1 MPACCGSQDC
11 CSQCPWPH
19 RRPFSTHAS
28 AWDSWTLIGKSGSVF
43 CGITAPF
50 SWILVC
56 TRFCCALQE
65 SVSPVLWSF
74 CNQIPLAF
82 KVKFLWGFSVPLLD
96 PQVGKS
102 VVGLRIF
109 TTVWELLQ
117 YNCSPVCGLSAG
129 WLYGGANGDLFQ
141 EGFWHTLC
149 LPGLLQPEPLPP
161 LQVTA
166 DPCLHRRQS
175 YTQRQVWLYFLW
187 RSLLHSLVPGAHR
200 FVCTLQ
206 ASLAGLRFDFK
217 CNCTPSTILL
227 GLLLALGHGVSFCW
241 WDLTFSCQ
249 WFISN

>member
-129 WLYGGANGDLFQ
+129 WLYGGAKP
-141 EGFWHTLC
+141 
-149 LPGLLQPEPLPP
+149 LPRGLLAHTVPP
-161 LQVTA
+161 RSAAARAPVPTAGHCWPMPPQETVIHSKAGLTLFLVEVTA
-166 DPCLHRRQS
+166 PFPGSWRTQICLHPPS
-175 YTQRQVWLYFLW
+175 ISS
-187 RSLLHSLVPGAHR
+187 RSE
-200 FVCTLQ
+200 
-206 ASLAGLRFDFK
+206 
-217 CNCTPSTILL
+217 I
-227 GLLLALGHGVSFCW
+227 
-241 WDLTFSCQ
+241 
-249 WFISN
+249 WF